1 MLPVKKP
8 TKDYRTLDDI
18 RQRKDELL
26 EQLQEDN
33 TKFTTLWDQVFV
45 KKEENSK
52 GDYIASLVSNGFV
65 AVDTFL
71 LIRKLIKGYG
81 YLFGN
86 KKRKK

>member
-8 TKDYRTLDDI
+8 TKDYRTLEDI

-26 EQLQEDN
+26 EQLQKDN

-45 KKEENSK
+45 KKEGNSK
-52 GDYIASLVSNGFV
+52 GDYIAALVSNGFV
-65 AVDTFL
+65 

>member
-8 TKDYRTLDDI
+8 TKGYRTLDDI

-45 KKEENSK
+45 KKEGNSK

>member
-1 MLPVKKP
+1 MLPAKK
-8 TKDYRTLDDI
+8 TIIEYRSLDDI

-26 EQLQEDN
+26 EQIQEDN
-33 TKFTTLWDQVFV
+33 AKFTTLWDQVFV
-45 KKEENSK
+45 KKEGNSK